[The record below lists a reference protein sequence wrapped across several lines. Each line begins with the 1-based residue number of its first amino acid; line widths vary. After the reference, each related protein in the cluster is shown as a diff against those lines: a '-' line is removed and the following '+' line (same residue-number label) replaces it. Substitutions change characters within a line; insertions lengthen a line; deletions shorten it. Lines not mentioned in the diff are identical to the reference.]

1 MYISKVSKLVTLTH
15 CDIIRNNNS
24 LFVLKFIKIACISG
38 MWLLYFENEYFHVS
52 FLMQL
57 KSRHSYPKADLK
69 I

>member
-52 FLMQL
+52 FLM
-57 KSRHSYPKADLK
+57 
-69 I
+69 